1 MRVLRLLNDSNCT
14 GDRRTFELVLLN
26 SIATGLRLT
35 FNHPIKDT
43 MANDKRA
50 PDLKP
55 VSLSSANIAR
65 KSYKMAY
72 EDVSR
77 RHSSNIYAD
86 FRY

>member
-1 MRVLRLLNDSNCT
+1 
-14 GDRRTFELVLLN
+14 
-26 SIATGLRLT
+26 
-35 FNHPIKDT
+35 
-43 MANDKRA
+43 MANDKRV

-86 FRY
+86 LTLDTDKITAIEKAIVLNRH